1 MEIRLTV
8 LLFILPRSL
17 LRMSIYSADGP
28 NNLPW
33 HLIVADLC
41 KNKAPPMDDPRWTM
55 THDAPER

>member
-1 MEIRLTV
+1 
-8 LLFILPRSL
+8 
-17 LRMSIYSADGP
+17 MSIYSADGP